1 MEDLRN
7 SGLFFVKQC
16 NLWLIGRILESERL
30 RFIFSVHCCSLCD
43 SGSITIRSPFISF
56 PLCSKVVAQFEEID
70 STHIF
75 TNEICQPEK
84 RCTHSFLEYPN
95 NVITKVFWDVAPRDS
110 SHFLRKDS

>member
-43 SGSITIRSPFISF
+43 SGSVT
-56 PLCSKVVAQFEEID
+56 
-70 STHIF
+70 
-75 TNEICQPEK
+75 
-84 RCTHSFLEYPN
+84 FL
-95 NVITKVFWDVAPRDS
+95 
-110 SHFLRKDS
+110 